1 MRNVLTSRVTN
12 ISRGPRGASARVLSS
27 SSPSPALSG
36 SMANLTVYANQPATK
51 GKVVL
56 HTTIGPFDVE
66 LWSKEAPLACR
77 NFVQLCMEGYYD
89 GCIFHRVIKDFMAQT
104 GDPTGTGTGGE
115 SVYEEGGPEG
125 AGAQGIF
132 KDEFNGRLRFIHR
145 GLLGMASNG
154 PHTNGSQFFV
164 TLSNCEWLDKKHT
177 IFGKITGRPS
187 PWPSP

>member
-1 MRNVLTSRVTN
+1 
-12 ISRGPRGASARVLSS
+12 
-27 SSPSPALSG
+27 
-36 SMANLTVYANQPATK
+36 MANLTVYANQPATK

-56 HTTIGPFDVE
+56 HTTIGPLDVE

-125 AGAQGIF
+125 AGPRGMF

-145 GLLGMASNG
+145 GLVGMASHG
-154 PHTNGSQFFV
+154 PNTNGSQFFI
-164 TLSNCEWLDKKHT
+164 TLSNCA
-177 IFGKITGRPS
+177 S
-187 PWPSP
+187 PDEKRTLTLALALAPQP

>member
-1 MRNVLTSRVTN
+1 
-12 ISRGPRGASARVLSS
+12 
-27 SSPSPALSG
+27 
-36 SMANLTVYANQPATK
+36 MANLTVYANQPATK

-104 GDPTGTGTGGE
+104 GDPTGTGTGGA

-125 AGAQGIF
+125 AGPEGVF
-132 KDEFNGRLRFIHR
+132 KVSPRIACLSHPPSRLSPLATPHR
-145 GLLGMASNG
+145 SPLTSHLSPSRTSSTAGCASS
-154 PHTNGSQFFV
+154 TAA
-164 TLSNCEWLDKKHT
+164 CWA
-177 IFGKITGRPS
+177 
-187 PWPSP
+187 WPPTVRESYVA